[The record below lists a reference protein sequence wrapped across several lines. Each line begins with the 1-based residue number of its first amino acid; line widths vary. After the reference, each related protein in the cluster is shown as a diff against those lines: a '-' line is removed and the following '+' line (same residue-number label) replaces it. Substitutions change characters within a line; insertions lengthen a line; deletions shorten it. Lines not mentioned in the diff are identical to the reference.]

1 VSRISDPWTIPAGS
15 DELEMPVSGRFRSL
29 CPASIGLVLSIAVVA
44 CLSGC
49 GGIPDSAM
57 QSLEKGDAIL
67 QKVTD
72 RAEPLLYDLESLFT
86 DYAYGENTEPFGVAE
101 KMKDCK
107 AEARSLAA
115 MSREAEADFDK
126 ALAVKGAGGCTEYVD
141 QAKAAL
147 HQVEKIPGVAEAGFK
162 VIDTLGD
169 SDTTAGEKAMETSL
183 YKGTRKLI
191 QINMEMRFAAGYA
204 DNLAGN
210 LGLRTRPSAGAA
222 PVSAPSGS

>member
-1 VSRISDPWTIPAGS
+1 
-15 DELEMPVSGRFRSL
+15 MPVSGHLRNL
-29 CPASIGLVLSIAVVA
+29 CPVSIGLVLIIAVVA

-49 GGIPDSAM
+49 GGVPDSAM
-57 QSLEKGDAIL
+57 QSLQKGDATL
-67 QKVTD
+67 QKVTA

-101 KMKDCK
+101 KMTDDR

-126 ALAVKGAGGCTEYVD
+126 ALAVKGAGGCKEYVD

-147 HQVEKIPGVAEAGFK
+147 HEVEKIPVVSEAGFK
-162 VIDTLGD
+162 VIDRLGNI
-169 SDTTAGEKAMETSL
+169 DTIVGAKAMETAL
-183 YKGTRKLI
+183 YKGSRKLI

-204 DNLAGN
+204 AYFADG
-210 LGLRTRPSAGAA
+210 LGLNTRPSAS
-222 PVSAPSGS
+222 SAPSSTPCGS